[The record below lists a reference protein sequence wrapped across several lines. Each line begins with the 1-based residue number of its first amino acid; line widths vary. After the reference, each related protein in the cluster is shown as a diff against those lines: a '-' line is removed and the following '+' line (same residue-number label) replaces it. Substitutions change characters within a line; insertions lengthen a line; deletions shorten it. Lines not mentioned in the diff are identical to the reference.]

1 MGTRNRPERPWP
13 RLTNGVMPTIKSIET
28 RDFRKQLE
36 AGAGSDAVHTDPQYG
51 YGVTLLKTDN
61 GLTGSGIA
69 YTLGTGT
76 NLVCDAI
83 RILAVQLQDRN
94 IEELMA
100 EFGAV
105 QRSIA
110 EHPAVRWL
118 GPHKGVT
125 HLALASITN
134 ACFDLWAKAR
144 GVPLWKLLLDLSPEE
159 IVRLIDFSY
168 LEEEITAAEA
178 TEMLRANQRSRSE
191 REGVLQ
197 TGYPGYDTSVGWFQY
212 SDEQIRDNAKAAVD
226 AGFTAMKLK
235 VGAKDHSH
243 DVRRT
248 FMVREAVGNDVRI
261 MLDANQA
268 WSLPQA
274 IDACLSLKEMEPYWI
289 EEPTQPDDVSAHK
302 TLADIIAPVPVAVG
316 EAVSNRVLW
325 KNFLQARAVGIVQAD
340 CTRLAGIS
348 EWLAVAMLAR
358 QFPVR
363 VVPHVGDM
371 GQIHQHLV
379 LFSHIALGHEKLFLE
394 YIPHLRD
401 NFVHPANVVGGHYMP
416 SLEPGC
422 GTDIYP
428 SS

>member
-1 MGTRNRPERPWP
+1 
-13 RLTNGVMPTIKSIET
+13 MPTIQSIET

-83 RILAVQLQDRN
+83 QILAVQLQDRN

-168 LEEEITAAEA
+168 LEEEITPAEA

-243 DVRRT
+243 DVRRA

-268 WSLPQA
+268 WSLP
-274 IDACLSLKEMEPYWI
+274 
-289 EEPTQPDDVSAHK
+289 
-302 TLADIIAPVPVAVG
+302 
-316 EAVSNRVLW
+316 
-325 KNFLQARAVGIVQAD
+325 
-340 CTRLAGIS
+340 
-348 EWLAVAMLAR
+348 
-358 QFPVR
+358 
-363 VVPHVGDM
+363 
-371 GQIHQHLV
+371 
-379 LFSHIALGHEKLFLE
+379 
-394 YIPHLRD
+394 
-401 NFVHPANVVGGHYMP
+401 
-416 SLEPGC
+416 
-422 GTDIYP
+422 
-428 SS
+428 

>member
-1 MGTRNRPERPWP
+1 
-13 RLTNGVMPTIKSIET
+13 MPAIQSIET
-28 RDFRKQLE
+28 RDFRRQLE
-36 AGAGSDAVHTDPQYG
+36 GGAGSDAVHTNPQYG
-51 YGVTLLKTDN
+51 YGVTLLKADN

-69 YTLGTGT
+69 YTLGSGT

-83 RILAVQLQDRN
+83 RILAEPLVGRD
-94 IEELMA
+94 IEALMA

-110 EHPAVRWL
+110 EHTAVRWL

-125 HLALASITN
+125 HLALASMSN

-144 GVPLWKLLLDLSPEE
+144 GVPLWRLLLDLSPEE
-159 IVRLIDFSY
+159 MVRLVDFSY
-168 LEEEITAAEA
+168 LEEVLTAEEA
-178 TEMLRANQRSRSE
+178 AGMLRENQAGRAG

-197 TGYPGYDTSVGWFQY
+197 AGYPGYDTSVGWFQY
-212 SDEQIRDNAKAAVD
+212 SDGQIRDNARAAVD

-235 VGAKDHSH
+235 VGASDHAQ
-243 DVRRT
+243 DVRRA
-248 FMVREAVGNDVRI
+248 FMVREAVGDDVRI

-268 WSLPQA
+268 WSLPRA
-274 IDACLSLKEMEPYWI
+274 VDACLALQGMAPYWI

-302 TLADIIAPVPVAVG
+302 RLAGAIAPVPVAVG

-325 KNFLQARAVGIVQAD
+325 KNFLQAGAVGIVQAD

-358 QFPVR
+358 KFPVR
-363 VVPHVGDM
+363 LVPHVGDM

-401 NFVHPANVVGGHYMP
+401 HFVHPARVDGGRYRTP
-416 SLEPGC
+416 TEPGC
-422 GTDIYP
+422 GTDLFP
-428 SS
+428 DE

>member
-1 MGTRNRPERPWP
+1 
-13 RLTNGVMPTIKSIET
+13 MPAIQSIET
-28 RDFRKQLE
+28 RDFRRQLE
-36 AGAGSDAVHTDPQYG
+36 DGAGSDAVHTNPQYG
-51 YGVTLLKTDN
+51 YGVTLLEADN

-76 NLVCDAI
+76 NLVCEAI
-83 RILAVQLQDRN
+83 RILAEPLLGRD

-100 EFGAV
+100 EFSAV

-110 EHPAVRWL
+110 EHTAVRWL

-125 HLALASITN
+125 HLAIASMTN

-144 GVPLWKLLLDLSPEE
+144 GVPLWRLLLDLSPEE
-159 IVRLIDFSY
+159 IIRLIDFSY
-168 LEEEITAAEA
+168 LEEELTADEA
-178 TEMLRANQRSRSE
+178 VEMLRANQGTRAE

-235 VGAKDHSH
+235 VGARDHSH
-243 DVRRT
+243 DVRRA
-248 FMVREAVGNDVRI
+248 FMVREAVGDGVRI

-274 IDACLSLKEMEPYWI
+274 IDACLALKGMIPYWI

-302 TLADIIAPVPVAVG
+302 TLAGVIAPVPVAVG
-316 EAVSNRVLW
+316 EAVSNRVRW
-325 KNFLQARAVGIVQAD
+325 KNFLQAGAVGIVQAD

-358 QFPVR
+358 KFPVR
-363 VVPHVGDM
+363 LVPHVGDM

-401 NFVHPANVVGGHYMP
+401 NFVHPAIVDGGHYMP
-416 SLEPGC
+416 PSEPGC
-422 GTDIYP
+422 GTDIFP
-428 SS
+428 DH